1 MVKQQKKSN
10 IKKSLKNQYIVKKRK
25 IKKLAKKKIKVLL
38 KIKKLSKKTRCVF
51 NKKFQ
56 FLTNLHLL
64 EKSFYQLTVKITSN
78 NVFCN
83 FYDLKKKSTISV
95 GSAGKY
101 NIKSSKKK
109 LRYSTKSILQSFL
122 KSIKKKIKIK
132 QLLLKITGPI
142 RIRKRLLKD
151 LGVHL
156 KNVNLIVETNNLK
169 CFNGCRAPKK
179 KRKKGSKKW
188 RILK

>member
-1 MVKQQKKSN
+1 MVKQLKKSN
-10 IKKSLKNQYIVKKRK
+10 IKKSLKSQYIVKKRNH
-25 IKKLAKKKIKVLL
+25 KKLLRRKNKIIL

-51 NKKFQ
+51 NKKYQ
-56 FLTNLHLL
+56 YLTNIHLL
-64 EKSFYQLTVKITSN
+64 EKFFYQLTIKITSN
-78 NVFCN
+78 NVFCT
-83 FYDLKKKSTISV
+83 FSDLKEKKTIAV

-101 NIKSSKKK
+101 NIKTSKKK
-109 LRYSTKSILQSFL
+109 LRFSTKTVLQSFL
-122 KSIKKKIKIK
+122 KSLKKKIKIK

-142 RIRKRLLKD
+142 RIRKKLLKD
-151 LGVHL
+151 LGIHL
-156 KNVNLIVETNNLK
+156 KNVNLIIETNNLR

>member
-10 IKKSLKNQYIVKKRK
+10 IKNLLKNQFILKKRK
-25 IKKLAKKKIKVLL
+25 KNKIARRKNKLFL
-38 KIKKLSKKTRCVF
+38 KIKKLSKKTRCIF

-56 FLTNLHLL
+56 FLTNISLL
-64 EKSFYQLTVKITSN
+64 EKAFYQLSIKITSN
-78 NVFCN
+78 NVFCT
-83 FYDLKKKSTISV
+83 FYNLKQKTTIAV

-101 NIKSSKKK
+101 NIKTSKKK
-109 LRYSTKSILQSFL
+109 LRYSTKSVLQSFL
-122 KSIKKKIKIK
+122 KSLKKKIRIK

-156 KNVNLIVETNNLK
+156 KNVNLIIETKNLT

>member
-1 MVKQQKKSN
+1 M
-10 IKKSLKNQYIVKKRK
+10 
-25 IKKLAKKKIKVLL
+25 
-38 KIKKLSKKTRCVF
+38 
-51 NKKFQ
+51 
-56 FLTNLHLL
+56 
-64 EKSFYQLTVKITSN
+64 
-78 NVFCN
+78 
-83 FYDLKKKSTISV
+83 
-95 GSAGKY
+95 
-101 NIKSSKKK
+101 
-109 LRYSTKSILQSFL
+109 QSFL

-156 KNVNLIVETNNLK
+156 KNVNLIVETTSLK
-169 CFNGCRAPKK
+169 CFNGCRAAKK